1 MINYEL
7 SELFFEFSM
16 SNIEFEE
23 EIVIV
28 QEILQSKY
36 DTSIL
41 NEKVMESKNVI
52 AKILDKICEF
62 IDKVIMKA
70 RSFVSQ
76 FKLSSVKNSVEKIRK
91 STKEPKDMEFTL
103 LKPKVNLLKKDAI
116 KKISPDA
123 IDFGVFDNGKEIGYN
138 LDNPFLKKIQD
149 KETKNSEYIKNTA
162 LDFVS
167 SDIVGANTN
176 NIEKVEDM
184 LKKDEIKINKSN
196 CRNNTGVIEAQF
208 EEISKYM
215 DKEFGQCINELSKV
229 KNDARKFKVKT
240 LRTNHTN
247 VYGANMNNE
256 INAVASFYQKSVN
269 YTVQYLFKSVSFYI
283 SCLKKNVSNFG
294 SMLL

>member
-23 EIVIV
+23 EIV

-36 DTSIL
+36 NTDVL
-41 NEKVMESKNVI
+41 NEKVMESKNMI
-52 AKILDKICEF
+52 GKIFDKICEF

-70 RSFVSQ
+70 KSFVSQ
-76 FKLSSVKNSVEKIRK
+76 FKLGYIKNSVEKIRK

-103 LKPKVNLLKKDAI
+103 LKPNINLLKKDAI
-116 KKISPDA
+116 KEISPSA
-123 IDFGVFDNGKEIGYN
+123 IGFDVTNNGTQFAYDLG
-138 LDNPFLKKIQD
+138 NPFLKKIKD
-149 KETKNSEYIKNTA
+149 KETKNGEYIKNTA

-167 SDIVGANTN
+167 SDIVGVNTN

-229 KNDARKFKVKT
+229 KNDARKFKAKT
-240 LRTNHTN
+240 LTSNYN
-247 VYGANMNNE
+247 SVYGANMNSE
-256 INAVASFYQKSVN
+256 INAVASFYQKTVN
-269 YTVQYLFKSVSFYI
+269 YTVQYLFKSISFYI

>member
-23 EIVIV
+23 EIV

-36 DTSIL
+36 NTDVL
-41 NEKVMESKNVI
+41 NEKVMESKNMI
-52 AKILDKICEF
+52 GKIFDKICEF

-70 RSFVSQ
+70 KSFVSQ
-76 FKLSSVKNSVEKIRK
+76 FKLGYIKNSVERIRK

-103 LKPKVNLLKKDAI
+103 LKPNIDLLKKDAMKFISPSAIGFDVTDNGSRIAHDLSNPFI
-116 KKISPDA
+116 KKIRD
-123 IDFGVFDNGKEIGYN
+123 KEI
-138 LDNPFLKKIQD
+138 
-149 KETKNSEYIKNTA
+149 KNGEYIKNTA

-167 SDIVGANTN
+167 SVFAGVNTN

-240 LRTNHTN
+240 LTSNYKSE
-247 VYGANMNNE
+247 YGANTNSEM
-256 INAVASFYQKSVN
+256 NAVASFYQKTVN

-283 SCLKKNVSNFG
+283 SCLKKNVNNFE

>member
-23 EIVIV
+23 EIV

-36 DTSIL
+36 NTDVL
-41 NEKVMESKNVI
+41 NEKVMESKNMI
-52 AKILDKICEF
+52 GKIFDKICEF

-76 FKLSSVKNSVEKIRK
+76 FKLNSVKNSVEKIRK

-103 LKPKVNLLKKDAI
+103 LKPNINLLKKDAI
-116 KKISPDA
+116 KEISPSA
-123 IDFGVFDNGKEIGYN
+123 IGFDVTDNGSQFAYDLG
-138 LDNPFLKKIQD
+138 NPFLKKIKD
-149 KETKNSEYIKNTA
+149 KETKNGEYIKNTA

-167 SDIVGANTN
+167 SDIVGVNTN

-196 CRNNTGVIEAQF
+196 CRNNTGIIEEQL

-229 KNDARKFKVKT
+229 KNDARKFKAKT
-240 LRTNHTN
+240 LTRNYN
-247 VYGANMNNE
+247 SVYGANMNSE
-256 INAVASFYQKSVN
+256 INAVASFYQKTVN

-283 SCLKKNVSNFG
+283 SCLKKNVNNFE

>member
-23 EIVIV
+23 EIV

-36 DTSIL
+36 NTDVL
-41 NEKVMESKNVI
+41 NEKVMESKNMI
-52 AKILDKICEF
+52 GKIFDKICEF

-70 RSFVSQ
+70 KSFVSQ
-76 FKLSSVKNSVEKIRK
+76 FKLGYIKNSVERIRK
-91 STKEPKDMEFTL
+91 STKEPKDIEFTL
-103 LKPKVNLLKKDAI
+103 LKPNINLLKKDAI
-116 KKISPDA
+116 KEISPSA
-123 IDFGVFDNGKEIGYN
+123 IGIDVTNNGSRFEYDIG
-138 LDNPFLKKIQD
+138 NPFIEKIGD
-149 KETKNSEYIKNTA
+149 KETKNDEYIKNIA

-167 SDIVGANTN
+167 SDIVGVNTN

-196 CRNNTGVIEAQF
+196 CRNNTGVIEAQL

-240 LRTNHTN
+240 LTSNYKSK
-247 VYGANMNNE
+247 YGANMNSE
-256 INAVASFYQKSVN
+256 MNAVASFYQKTVN

-283 SCLKKNVSNFG
+283 SCLKKNVNNFE

>member
-7 SELFFEFSM
+7 SELFFEFSI

-23 EIVIV
+23 EIV

-36 DTSIL
+36 NTDVL
-41 NEKVMESKNVI
+41 NEKVMESKNMI
-52 AKILDKICEF
+52 GKIFDKICEF

-76 FKLSSVKNSVEKIRK
+76 FKLGHIKNSVERIRK
-91 STKEPKDMEFTL
+91 STKEPKDMKFTL
-103 LKPKVNLLKKDAI
+103 LKPNINLLKKDAI
-116 KKISPDA
+116 KLISPSA
-123 IDFGVFDNGKEIGYN
+123 IGFDVIDNGKTVGYDFN
-138 LDNPFLKKIQD
+138 NPFLKKIGD
-149 KETKNSEYIKNTA
+149 KETKNGEYIKNTA

-167 SDIVGANTN
+167 SDIVGVNTN

-240 LRTNHTN
+240 LTSNFRSG
-247 VYGANMNNE
+247 YGANMNTE
-256 INAVASFYQKSVN
+256 MNAVASFYQKSVN

>member
-23 EIVIV
+23 EIV

-36 DTSIL
+36 NTDVL
-41 NEKVMESKNVI
+41 NEKVMESKNMI
-52 AKILDKICEF
+52 GKIFDKICEF

-76 FKLSSVKNSVEKIRK
+76 FKLGHIKNSVERIRK

-103 LKPKVNLLKKDAI
+103 LKPNIDLLKKDAMKFISPSAIGFDVTDNGSRIAHDLSNPFI
-116 KKISPDA
+116 KKIRD
-123 IDFGVFDNGKEIGYN
+123 KEI
-138 LDNPFLKKIQD
+138 
-149 KETKNSEYIKNTA
+149 KNGEYIKNTA
-162 LDFVS
+162 LYFVS
-167 SDIVGANTN
+167 SVFAGVNTN

-240 LRTNHTN
+240 LTSNYKSEYDANTNSE
-247 VYGANMNNE
+247 M
-256 INAVASFYQKSVN
+256 NAVASFYQKTVN

-283 SCLKKNVSNFG
+283 SCLKKNVNNFE

>member
-23 EIVIV
+23 EIV

-36 DTSIL
+36 NTDVL
-41 NEKVMESKNVI
+41 NEKVMESKNMI
-52 AKILDKICEF
+52 GKIFDKICEF

-76 FKLSSVKNSVEKIRK
+76 FKLNSVKNSVERIRK

-103 LKPKVNLLKKDAI
+103 LKPNINLLKKDAI
-116 KKISPDA
+116 KEISPSA
-123 IDFGVFDNGKEIGYN
+123 IGFGVIDNGKEIAYDLG
-138 LDNPFLKKIQD
+138 NPFLKKIKD
-149 KETKNSEYIKNTA
+149 KETKKGEYIKNTA

-196 CRNNTGVIEAQF
+196 CRNNTGVIEEQL

-240 LRTNHTN
+240 LRTNYN
-247 VYGANMNNE
+247 SVYGANMNSE
-256 INAVASFYQKSVN
+256 INAVASFYQKTVN

-283 SCLKKNVSNFG
+283 SCLKKNVNNFE

>member
-23 EIVIV
+23 EIV

-36 DTSIL
+36 NTDVL
-41 NEKVMESKNVI
+41 NEKVMESKNMI
-52 AKILDKICEF
+52 GKIFDKICEF

-70 RSFVSQ
+70 KSFVSQ
-76 FKLSSVKNSVEKIRK
+76 FKLGYIKNSVERIRK

-103 LKPKVNLLKKDAI
+103 LKPNIDLLKKDAI
-116 KKISPDA
+116 KLISPSA
-123 IDFGVFDNGKEIGYN
+123 IGFGVIDNGKTIGYN
-138 LDNPFLKKIQD
+138 FNNPFLKKIRD
-149 KETKNSEYIKNTA
+149 KETKNGEYIKNTA

-167 SDIVGANTN
+167 SDIVGVNTN

-215 DKEFGQCINELSKV
+215 DKEFDQCINELSKV
-229 KNDARKFKVKT
+229 KNDARKFKDKT
-240 LRTNHTN
+240 MVMQYRDSFGRSTHTE
-247 VYGANMNNE
+247 M
-256 INAVASFYQKSVN
+256 NAVASFYQKSVN

-283 SCLKKNVSNFG
+283 SCLKKNVNNFE

>member
-23 EIVIV
+23 EIV

-36 DTSIL
+36 NTDVL
-41 NEKVMESKNVI
+41 NEKVMESKNMI
-52 AKILDKICEF
+52 GKIFDKICEF

-70 RSFVSQ
+70 KSFVSQ
-76 FKLSSVKNSVEKIRK
+76 FKLGYIKNSVERIRK

-103 LKPKVNLLKKDAI
+103 LKPNINLLNKDAI
-116 KKISPDA
+116 KEISPSA
-123 IDFGVFDNGKEIGYN
+123 IGFNVFDNGKE
-138 LDNPFLKKIQD
+138 
-149 KETKNSEYIKNTA
+149 TKNGEYIKNTA

-167 SDIVGANTN
+167 SDIVGVNTN

-229 KNDARKFKVKT
+229 KNDARKFKAKT
-240 LRTNHTN
+240 LTRNYN
-247 VYGANMNNE
+247 SVYGANMNSE
-256 INAVASFYQKSVN
+256 INAVASFYQKTVN

-283 SCLKKNVSNFG
+283 SCLKKNVNNFE

>member
-23 EIVIV
+23 EIV

-36 DTSIL
+36 NTDVL
-41 NEKVMESKNVI
+41 NEKVMESKNMI
-52 AKILDKICEF
+52 GKIFDKICEF

-70 RSFVSQ
+70 KSFVSQ

-103 LKPKVNLLKKDAI
+103 LKPSINLLNKDAI
-116 KKISPDA
+116 KLISPSA
-123 IDFGVFDNGKEIGYN
+123 IGFGVFDNGKEIGYN
-138 LDNPFLKKIQD
+138 LDNPFLKKIRD
-149 KETKNSEYIKNTA
+149 KETKNGEYIKNTA

-167 SDIVGANTN
+167 SVVIVRLNTN

-184 LKKDEIKINKSN
+184 LKKYEIKINKSN

-229 KNDARKFKVKT
+229 KNDARKFKAKT
-240 LRTNHTN
+240 MMARYKDSLGRNLNTE
-247 VYGANMNNE
+247 A
-256 INAVASFYQKSVN
+256 NAVASFYQKTVN

-283 SCLKKNVSNFG
+283 SCLKKNVNNFE

>member
-23 EIVIV
+23 EIV

-36 DTSIL
+36 NTDVL
-41 NEKVMESKNVI
+41 NEKVMESKNMI
-52 AKILDKICEF
+52 GKIFDKICEF

-70 RSFVSQ
+70 KSFVSQ
-76 FKLSSVKNSVEKIRK
+76 FKLGYIKNSVERIRK

-103 LKPKVNLLKKDAI
+103 LKPNIDLLKKDAI
-116 KKISPDA
+116 KLISPSA
-123 IDFGVFDNGKEIGYN
+123 IGFDVTDNGSQFAYDLG
-138 LDNPFLKKIQD
+138 NPFLKKIKD
-149 KETKNSEYIKNTA
+149 KETKNGEYIKNTA

-167 SDIVGANTN
+167 SDIVGVNTN

-229 KNDARKFKVKT
+229 KNDARKFKAKT
-240 LRTNHTN
+240 LTRNYN
-247 VYGANMNNE
+247 SVYGANMNSE
-256 INAVASFYQKSVN
+256 INAVASFYQKTVN

-283 SCLKKNVSNFG
+283 SCLKKNVNNFE

>member
-7 SELFFEFSM
+7 SELFFEFGM
-16 SNIEFEE
+16 SNIEFEKE
-23 EIVIV
+23 IV

-70 RSFVSQ
+70 KSFVSQ
-76 FKLSSVKNSVEKIRK
+76 FKLGYIKNSVERIRK

-103 LKPKVNLLKKDAI
+103 LKPKINLLKKDAI
-116 KKISPDA
+116 KKISPSA
-123 IDFGVFDNGKEIGYN
+123 IGFDMTDDGNKFAYDF
-138 LDNPFLKKIQD
+138 DNPFAKKIKD
-149 KETKNSEYIKNTA
+149 KETKKGEYIKNTA

-240 LRTNHTN
+240 LRTNYTN

-256 INAVASFYQKSVN
+256 INAIASFYQKSVN

-283 SCLKKNVSNFG
+283 SCLKKNVNNFE

>member
-23 EIVIV
+23 EIV

-36 DTSIL
+36 NTDVL
-41 NEKVMESKNVI
+41 NEKVMESKNMI
-52 AKILDKICEF
+52 GKIFDKICEF

-70 RSFVSQ
+70 KSFVSQ
-76 FKLSSVKNSVEKIRK
+76 FKLGHIKNSVERIRK

-103 LKPKVNLLKKDAI
+103 IKPNFNLLKKDAI
-116 KKISPDA
+116 KLISPSA
-123 IDFGVFDNGKEIGYN
+123 IGIDVTNNGSRFEYDI
-138 LDNPFLKKIQD
+138 DNPFIEKIGD
-149 KETKNSEYIKNTA
+149 KETKNDEYIKNIA

-167 SDIVGANTN
+167 SDIVGVNTN

-196 CRNNTGVIEAQF
+196 CRNNTGVIEAQL

-215 DKEFGQCINELSKV
+215 DKEFGQCINELSKI
-229 KNDARKFKVKT
+229 KNDARKFKAKT
-240 LRTNHTN
+240 LKSN
-247 VYGANMNNE
+247 YSSDYDGNMNIE
-256 INAVASFYQKSVN
+256 VNAVASFYQKAVN

-283 SCLKKNVSNFG
+283 SCLKKNVNNFE

>member
-23 EIVIV
+23 EIV

-36 DTSIL
+36 NTDVL
-41 NEKVMESKNVI
+41 NEKVMESKNMI
-52 AKILDKICEF
+52 GKIFDKICEF

-70 RSFVSQ
+70 KSFVSQ
-76 FKLSSVKNSVEKIRK
+76 FKLGYIKNSVERIRK

-103 LKPKVNLLKKDAI
+103 LKPNIDLLKKDAI
-116 KKISPDA
+116 KLISPSA
-123 IDFGVFDNGKEIGYN
+123 IGFDVTDNGSQFAYDLG
-138 LDNPFLKKIQD
+138 NPFLKKIKD
-149 KETKNSEYIKNTA
+149 KETKNGEYIKNTA

-167 SDIVGANTN
+167 SDIVGVNTN

-196 CRNNTGVIEAQF
+196 CRNNTGVIEAQL

-240 LRTNHTN
+240 LTRNYN
-247 VYGANMNNE
+247 SVYGANMNSE
-256 INAVASFYQKSVN
+256 MNAVASFYQKTVN

-283 SCLKKNVSNFG
+283 SCLKKNVNNFE

>member
-7 SELFFEFSM
+7 SELFFEFGM
-16 SNIEFEE
+16 SNIEFEKE
-23 EIVIV
+23 IV

-36 DTSIL
+36 NTDVL
-41 NEKVMESKNVI
+41 NEKVMESKNMI
-52 AKILDKICEF
+52 GKIFDKICEF

-70 RSFVSQ
+70 KSFVSQ
-76 FKLSSVKNSVEKIRK
+76 FKLGYIKNSVERIRK

-103 LKPKVNLLKKDAI
+103 LKPNINLLKKDAI
-116 KKISPDA
+116 KEISPSA
-123 IDFGVFDNGKEIGYN
+123 IGFDVTNNGTQFAYDLG
-138 LDNPFLKKIQD
+138 NPFLKKIKD
-149 KETKNSEYIKNTA
+149 KETKNGEYIKNTA

-167 SDIVGANTN
+167 SDIVGVNTN

-229 KNDARKFKVKT
+229 KNDARKFKAKT
-240 LRTNHTN
+240 LTRNYN
-247 VYGANMNNE
+247 SVYGANMNSE
-256 INAVASFYQKSVN
+256 INAVASFYQKTVN

-283 SCLKKNVSNFG
+283 SCLKKNVNNFE

>member
-23 EIVIV
+23 EIV

-36 DTSIL
+36 NTDVL
-41 NEKVMESKNVI
+41 NEKVMESKNMI
-52 AKILDKICEF
+52 GKIFDKICEF

-70 RSFVSQ
+70 KSFVSQ
-76 FKLSSVKNSVEKIRK
+76 FKLGYIKNSVERIRK

-103 LKPKVNLLKKDAI
+103 LKPNIDLLKKDAI
-116 KKISPDA
+116 KLISPSA
-123 IDFGVFDNGKEIGYN
+123 IGFDVFDNGKGFKYDFN
-138 LDNPFLKKIQD
+138 NPFLKKIKD
-149 KETKNSEYIKNTA
+149 KETKNNEYIKNTA

-167 SDIVGANTN
+167 SVFAGVNTN

-184 LKKDEIKINKSN
+184 LRKDEIKINKSN

-229 KNDARKFKVKT
+229 KNDARKFKVLT
-240 LRTNHTN
+240 LTSNYNN
-247 VYGANMNNE
+247 VYGANMNRE
-256 INAVASFYQKSVN
+256 TNAVASFYQKTVN

-283 SCLKKNVSNFG
+283 SCLKKNVNNFE

>member
-23 EIVIV
+23 EIV

-36 DTSIL
+36 NTDVL
-41 NEKVMESKNVI
+41 NEKVMESKNMI
-52 AKILDKICEF
+52 GKIFDKICEF

-70 RSFVSQ
+70 KSFVSQ
-76 FKLSSVKNSVEKIRK
+76 FKLGYIKNSVERIRK

-103 LKPKVNLLKKDAI
+103 LKPNIDLLKKDAI
-116 KKISPDA
+116 KLISPSA
-123 IDFGVFDNGKEIGYN
+123 IGFDVTDNGSQFAYDLG
-138 LDNPFLKKIQD
+138 NPFLKKIKD
-149 KETKNSEYIKNTA
+149 KETKNGEYIKNTA

-167 SDIVGANTN
+167 SDIVGVNTN

-229 KNDARKFKVKT
+229 KNDARKFKAKT
-240 LRTNHTN
+240 LTRNYN
-247 VYGANMNNE
+247 SVYGANMNSE
-256 INAVASFYQKSVN
+256 INAVASFYQKTVN
-269 YTVQYLFKSVSFYI
+269 YTVQYLFKSISFYI

>member
-23 EIVIV
+23 EIV

-36 DTSIL
+36 NTDVL
-41 NEKVMESKNVI
+41 NEKVMESKNMI
-52 AKILDKICEF
+52 GKIFDKICEF

-76 FKLSSVKNSVEKIRK
+76 FKLNSVKNSVEKIRK

-103 LKPKVNLLKKDAI
+103 LKPNINLLKKDAI
-116 KKISPDA
+116 KEISPSA
-123 IDFGVFDNGKEIGYN
+123 IGFGVIDNGKEIAYDLG
-138 LDNPFLKKIQD
+138 NPFLKKIKD
-149 KETKNSEYIKNTA
+149 KETKNGEYIKNTA

-167 SDIVGANTN
+167 SDIVGVNTN

-229 KNDARKFKVKT
+229 KNDARKFKAKT
-240 LRTNHTN
+240 LTRNYN
-247 VYGANMNNE
+247 SVYGANMNSE
-256 INAVASFYQKSVN
+256 INAVASFYQKTVN

-283 SCLKKNVSNFG
+283 SCLKKNVNNFE

>member
-23 EIVIV
+23 EIV

-36 DTSIL
+36 NTDVL
-41 NEKVMESKNVI
+41 NEKVMESKNMI
-52 AKILDKICEF
+52 GKIFDKICEF

-70 RSFVSQ
+70 RSFISQ
-76 FKLSSVKNSVEKIRK
+76 FKLGYIKNSVERIRK

-116 KKISPDA
+116 KKISPSA
-123 IDFGVFDNGKEIGYN
+123 IGFDMTDNGNKFAYDF
-138 LDNPFLKKIQD
+138 DNPFAKKIKD
-149 KETKNSEYIKNTA
+149 KETKNGEYIKNTA

-167 SDIVGANTN
+167 SDIVGVNTN
-176 NIEKVEDM
+176 DIEKVEDI

-229 KNDARKFKVKT
+229 KNDARKFKVLT
-240 LRTNHTN
+240 LTSNYNN
-247 VYGANMNNE
+247 VYGANMNRE
-256 INAVASFYQKSVN
+256 TNAVASFYQKTVN

-283 SCLKKNVSNFG
+283 SCLKKNVNNFE

>member
-23 EIVIV
+23 EIV

-36 DTSIL
+36 NTNVL
-41 NEKVMESKNVI
+41 NEKVMESKNMI
-52 AKILDKICEF
+52 GKIFDKICEF

-70 RSFVSQ
+70 KSFVSQ
-76 FKLSSVKNSVEKIRK
+76 FKLGYIKNSVERIRK

-103 LKPKVNLLKKDAI
+103 LKPNINLLKNNAI
-116 KKISPDA
+116 KELSPSA
-123 IDFGVFDNGKEIGYN
+123 IGFDVTNNGTQFAYDLG
-138 LDNPFLKKIQD
+138 NPFLKKIKD
-149 KETKNSEYIKNTA
+149 KETKNGEYIKNTA

-167 SDIVGANTN
+167 SDIVGVNTN

-196 CRNNTGVIEAQF
+196 CRNNTGVIETQF

-229 KNDARKFKVKT
+229 KNDARKFKAKT
-240 LRTNHTN
+240 LTRNYN
-247 VYGANMNNE
+247 SVYGANMNSE

-283 SCLKKNVSNFG
+283 SCLKKNVNNFE

>member
-7 SELFFEFSM
+7 SELFFEFGM
-16 SNIEFEE
+16 SNIEFEKE
-23 EIVIV
+23 IV

-36 DTSIL
+36 NTSIL

-52 AKILDKICEF
+52 AKIFDKICEF

-76 FKLSSVKNSVEKIRK
+76 FKLGYIKNSVERIRK

-103 LKPKVNLLKKDAI
+103 LKPKTNLLNKDAI
-116 KKISPDA
+116 KLISPSA
-123 IDFGVFDNGKEIGYN
+123 IGFDVIDNGKRIGYDLN
-138 LDNPFLKKIQD
+138 NPFLKKIKD
-149 KETKNSEYIKNTA
+149 KETKNGEYIKNTA

-167 SDIVGANTN
+167 SVVIVRLNTN

-240 LRTNHTN
+240 LTSNYKSE
-247 VYGANMNNE
+247 YGANTNSEM
-256 INAVASFYQKSVN
+256 NAVASFYQKTVN

-283 SCLKKNVSNFG
+283 SCLKKNVNNFE

>member
-23 EIVIV
+23 EIV

-36 DTSIL
+36 NTDVL
-41 NEKVMESKNVI
+41 NEKVMESKNMI
-52 AKILDKICEF
+52 GKIFDKICEF

-70 RSFVSQ
+70 KSFVSQ
-76 FKLSSVKNSVEKIRK
+76 FKLGYIKNSVERIRK

-103 LKPKVNLLKKDAI
+103 LKPNINLLKKDAI
-116 KKISPDA
+116 KEISPSA
-123 IDFGVFDNGKEIGYN
+123 IGFDVTDNGSQIAYD
-138 LDNPFLKKIQD
+138 LSNPFLKKIKD
-149 KETKNSEYIKNTA
+149 KETKNGEYIKNTA

-167 SDIVGANTN
+167 SDIVGVNTN

-196 CRNNTGVIEAQF
+196 CRNNTGVIEEQL

-229 KNDARKFKVKT
+229 KNDARKFKAKT
-240 LRTNHTN
+240 LTRNYN
-247 VYGANMNNE
+247 SVYGANMNSE
-256 INAVASFYQKSVN
+256 MNAVVSFYQKTVN

-283 SCLKKNVSNFG
+283 SCLKKNVNNFE

>member
-7 SELFFEFSM
+7 SELFFEFGM
-16 SNIEFEE
+16 SNIEFEKE
-23 EIVIV
+23 IV

-36 DTSIL
+36 NTSIL

-52 AKILDKICEF
+52 AKIFDKICEF

-76 FKLSSVKNSVEKIRK
+76 FKLGYIKNSVERIRK

-103 LKPKVNLLKKDAI
+103 LKPKTNLLNKDAI
-116 KKISPDA
+116 KLISPSA
-123 IDFGVFDNGKEIGYN
+123 IGFDVFDNGKGFKYDFN
-138 LDNPFLKKIQD
+138 NPFLKKIKD
-149 KETKNSEYIKNTA
+149 KETKNGEYIKNTA

-167 SDIVGANTN
+167 SVVIVRLNTN

-240 LRTNHTN
+240 LTRNYN
-247 VYGANMNNE
+247 SVYGANMNSE
-256 INAVASFYQKSVN
+256 INAVASFYQKTVN

-283 SCLKKNVSNFG
+283 SCLKKNVNNFE

>member
-23 EIVIV
+23 EIV

-36 DTSIL
+36 NTDVL
-41 NEKVMESKNVI
+41 NEKVMESKNMI
-52 AKILDKICEF
+52 GKIFDKICEF

-70 RSFVSQ
+70 KSFVSQ
-76 FKLSSVKNSVEKIRK
+76 FKLGYIKNSVERIRK

-103 LKPKVNLLKKDAI
+103 LKPNIDLLKKDAI
-116 KKISPDA
+116 KLISPSA
-123 IDFGVFDNGKEIGYN
+123 IGFDVIDNGKGIKYN
-138 LDNPFLKKIQD
+138 FNNPFLKKIRD
-149 KETKNSEYIKNTA
+149 KETKNGEYIKNTA

-167 SDIVGANTN
+167 SDIVGVNTN

-208 EEISKYM
+208 EKISKYM

-229 KNDARKFKVKT
+229 KNDARKFKAKLLT
-240 LRTNHTN
+240 SNYN
-247 VYGANMNNE
+247 SVYGANTNSEM
-256 INAVASFYQKSVN
+256 NAVASFYQKTVN

-283 SCLKKNVSNFG
+283 SCLKKNVNNFE

>member
-23 EIVIV
+23 EIV

-36 DTSIL
+36 NTDVL
-41 NEKVMESKNVI
+41 NEKVMESKNMI
-52 AKILDKICEF
+52 GKIFDKICEF

-70 RSFVSQ
+70 KSFVSQ
-76 FKLSSVKNSVEKIRK
+76 FKLGYIKNSVERIRK

-103 LKPKVNLLKKDAI
+103 LKPNIDLLKKDAI
-116 KKISPDA
+116 KLISPSA
-123 IDFGVFDNGKEIGYN
+123 IGFDVTDNGSQFAYDLG
-138 LDNPFLKKIQD
+138 NPFLKKIKD
-149 KETKNSEYIKNTA
+149 KETKNGEYIKNTA

-167 SDIVGANTN
+167 SDIVGVNTN

-208 EEISKYM
+208 KEISKYM

-229 KNDARKFKVKT
+229 KNDARKFKAKT
-240 LRTNHTN
+240 LTSNYN
-247 VYGANMNNE
+247 SVYGANMNSE
-256 INAVASFYQKSVN
+256 INAVASFYQKTVN

-283 SCLKKNVSNFG
+283 SCLKKNVNNFK

>member
-23 EIVIV
+23 EIV

-36 DTSIL
+36 NTDVL
-41 NEKVMESKNVI
+41 NEKVMESKNMI
-52 AKILDKICEF
+52 GKIFDKICEF

-76 FKLSSVKNSVEKIRK
+76 FKLGYIKNSVEKIRK

-103 LKPKVNLLKKDAI
+103 LKPNINLLKKDAI
-116 KKISPDA
+116 KEISPSA
-123 IDFGVFDNGKEIGYN
+123 IGFGVIDNGKEIGYN
-138 LDNPFLKKIQD
+138 FDNPFFKKIRD
-149 KETKNSEYIKNTA
+149 KETKNGEYIKNTA

-167 SDIVGANTN
+167 SDIVGVNTN

-229 KNDARKFKVKT
+229 KNDARKFKAKT
-240 LRTNHTN
+240 LISNYKS
-247 VYGANMNNE
+247 VYGANINSE
-256 INAVASFYQKSVN
+256 INAVASFYQKTVN